1 MVRHAR
7 GKHARLFGHYIARA
21 FGKEDTANIRR
32 AAPHRRVKRG
42 GYRHAADLGMGGHIP
57 SLSSC
62 LAYAGMTVHCNWW
75 LAYLLRRLRHVPCG
89 VVGRTGRGAQPAAEA
104 ARPTP

>member
-7 GKHARLFGHYIARA
+7 GKHGRLFGHYIARA
-21 FGKEDTANIRR
+21 FGKEDKAHIRS

-42 GYRHAADLGMGGHIP
+42 GFRQAADLGMGGHIP

-62 LAYAGMTVHCNWW
+62 LAYAGMTVNCNWW
-75 LAYLLRRLRHVPCG
+75 VAGLLLRDREC
-89 VVGRTGRGAQPAAEA
+89 VVEGKRVNVRVAHGG
-104 ARPTP
+104 